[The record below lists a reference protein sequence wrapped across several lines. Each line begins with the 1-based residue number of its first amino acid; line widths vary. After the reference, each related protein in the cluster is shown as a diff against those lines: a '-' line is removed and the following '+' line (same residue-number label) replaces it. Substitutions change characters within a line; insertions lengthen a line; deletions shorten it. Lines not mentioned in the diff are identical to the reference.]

1 MGTRRVFV
9 HIVLG
14 CLGVGLV
21 LIGCSSPSAKMAQWK
36 QQKRV
41 EDSIAKVD
49 QERSLAYY
57 QATLDS
63 LLPQANALLDSRF
76 RYEKNVQYEDHGH
89 YVHRRLRTS
98 NNTERNYVQAYI
110 TDDFRLMVKVYTTG
124 RQSLSPVKVTLAAG
138 EQYIV
143 KEGSSHSFES
153 GEWHDLLTLTDS
165 TAADALHFIDL
176 YRSEPI
182 RVRLQGKGGTRTFAL
197 SESDKQ
203 ALLDTYQLGCL
214 MQDIHQ
220 LEKQIKRTNL
230 EIQKYEHRIHHS
242 A

>member
-1 MGTRRVFV
+1 MDKRLIFIYIGWV
-9 HIVLG
+9 
-14 CLGVGLV
+14 CLGIGWALV
-21 LIGCSSPSAKMAQWK
+21 GCSSPSAKMAEWR

-41 EDSIAKVD
+41 EDSVALGE
-49 QERSLAYY
+49 QQRSLAYY

-63 LLPQANALLDSRF
+63 LLPQAERMLSSHF
-76 RYEKNVQYEDHGH
+76 RYEKNASFEDHGH
-89 YVHRRLRTS
+89 YVHRRLRTA

-110 TDDFRLMVKVYTTG
+110 TDDFRLMVKAYATG
-124 RQSLSPVKVTLAAG
+124 QQPVCPSKVTFMAG
-138 EQYIV
+138 EQYV
-143 KEGSSHSFES
+143 ALEGASHSFED
-153 GEWHDLLTLTDS
+153 EAWHDLLTLTDKA
-165 TAADALHFIDL
+165 AADALHFIDI

-182 RVRLQGKGGTRTFAL
+182 RVRLTGKGTRTFTL
-197 SESDKQ
+197 SERDKQ

-230 EIQKYEHRIHHS
+230 EIRKYEHRIHHS